1 METDDRVTAA
11 LTHFL
16 QIIRLLNNGKK
27 IFSSQTAAVIRDAE
41 KPFEASLVNNIISM
55 YKRVSNMEITGKRR
69 ERLFGRL
76 KPLCWTSDLLRL
88 AQLSA
93 DLLKDAAAGRMA
105 NVGQGTAQAVFMFND
120 DEYFT
125 AHSSAPSA

>member
-1 METDDRVTAA
+1 MAEKV
-11 LTHFL
+11 
-16 QIIRLLNNGKK
+16 
-27 IFSSQTAAVIRDAE
+27 FSGQTAAVFRDAE
-41 KPFEASLVNNIISM
+41 KPFEASPVNSIISM
-55 YKRVSNMEITGKRR
+55 YKRVSDMEITGKRR

-76 KPLCWTSDLLRL
+76 KPPRRTCDLSRL
-88 AQLSA
+88 ARLSA

-105 NVGQGTAQAVFMFND
+105 YVGRGTAQAIFMFND

>member
-1 METDDRVTAA
+1 
-11 LTHFL
+11 
-16 QIIRLLNNGKK
+16 
-27 IFSSQTAAVIRDAE
+27 
-41 KPFEASLVNNIISM
+41 M
-55 YKRVSNMEITGKRR
+55 YKRVSNTEITGKGR

-76 KPLCWTSDLLRL
+76 KLLCWTSDLSRL
-88 AQLSA
+88 APLSA

-120 DEYFT
+120 DEFFT